1 MTKVFI
7 PVVLF
12 QSNENVSWAY
22 LFFKK
27 VCVSVC
33 EIVFKGLFNMKRSY
47 VVFWGT

>member
-33 EIVFKGLFNMKRSY
+33 EIVFKGLVTFKNY
-47 VVFWGT
+47 F